1 MKSIKYLL
9 MAFIA
14 LFTCVSFSA
23 CSGDDDGDEGGG
35 GGGSKKGSAF
45 STLDGRTVQ
54 YKYLYVVKDEDEDE
68 GDTFY
73 ELCASTEDLL
83 YYRQHPE
90 KVKDNMVFS
99 CMSLDIYGEDLN
111 KPQHQFD
118 VEVSYDCNLKEG
130 ITDDEDDSDTDY
142 PVAPTYIWYTT
153 PWDQDESSTETLTV
167 KKSGNTFKIET
178 TELTF
183 LASEKGVDD
192 GIDIS
197 ARRTKG
203 KIAFESNNLIS
214 AALESP
220 EVVFVKSAKDRKFL
234 KSLRARRR

>member
-1 MKSIKYLL
+1 MKQIKYLL

-23 CSGDDDGDEGGG
+23 CSEDDEGGG
-35 GGGSKKGSAF
+35 GSSKNGSAF
-45 STLDGRTVQ
+45 STVDGRTVK
-54 YKYLYVVKDEDEDE
+54 YKYLYVVSYVDNDVS
-68 GDTFY
+68 Y
-73 ELCASTEDLL
+73 ELYASTEDLF

-99 CMSLDIYGEDLN
+99 FMSLNMYGEEFN
-111 KPQHQFD
+111 KPLHQFD
-118 VEVSYDCNLKEG
+118 VLIGYDCNLKEG
-130 ITDDEDDSDTDY
+130 ITDYEDDFDF
-142 PVAPTYIWYTT
+142 PVASTHIWYTT

-167 KKSGNTFKIET
+167 KKSGKTFKVET

-183 LASEKGVDD
+183 LASEMGAEDDCVD
-192 GIDIS
+192 S
-197 ARRTKG
+197 SSRRTKG
-203 KIAFESNNLIS
+203 KIAFESSNLVS
-214 AALESP
+214 AVLDSP

>member
-1 MKSIKYLL
+1 MKQIKYLL

-23 CSGDDDGDEGGG
+23 CSSDDDGD
-35 GGGSKKGSAF
+35 GGGSSSKNGSAF
-45 STLDGRTVQ
+45 STVDGRTVK
-54 YKYLYVVKDEDEDE
+54 YKYLYVVSEVDE

-73 ELCASTEDLL
+73 GLFASTEDLF

-90 KVKDNMVFS
+90 KVKDNMVYS
-99 CMSLDIYGEDLN
+99 YMALDTYADELN

-118 VEVSYDCNLKEG
+118 VEVNYDCNLKQDISE
-130 ITDDEDDSDTDY
+130 DEDYTEY
-142 PVAPTYIWYTT
+142 PVASTHIWYTT

-167 KKSGNTFKIET
+167 KKSGNTFKVET

-192 GIDIS
+192 GIDS
-197 ARRTKG
+197 SSRRTKG
-203 KIAFESNNLIS
+203 KIAFESSNLIS
-214 AALESP
+214 AVLDSP
-220 EVVFVKSAKDRKFL
+220 KVVFVKSAKDRKFL

>member
-1 MKSIKYLL
+1 MKQIKYLL

-23 CSGDDDGDEGGG
+23 CSEDDEGGG
-35 GGGSKKGSAF
+35 GSSKNGSAF
-45 STLDGRTVQ
+45 STLDGRTVK
-54 YKYLYVVKDEDEDE
+54 YKYLYVVSYVDND
-68 GDTFY
+68 GPSY
-73 ELCASTEDLL
+73 ELCASTEDLF

-90 KVKDNMVFS
+90 KVKDNMVYS
-99 CMSLDIYGEDLN
+99 YMSLDMYGEEFN

-118 VEVSYDCNLKEG
+118 VQIGYDCNLKEG
-130 ITDDEDDSDTDY
+130 ITDDEDDSDF
-142 PVAPTYIWYTT
+142 PVASTHIWYTT

-167 KKSGNTFKIET
+167 KKSGKTFKVET

-183 LASEKGVDD
+183 LASEMGVDEDGVDD
-192 GIDIS
+192 YS
-197 ARRTKG
+197 RRTKG
-203 KIAFESNNLIS
+203 KIAFESSNLVS
-214 AALESP
+214 AVLDSP